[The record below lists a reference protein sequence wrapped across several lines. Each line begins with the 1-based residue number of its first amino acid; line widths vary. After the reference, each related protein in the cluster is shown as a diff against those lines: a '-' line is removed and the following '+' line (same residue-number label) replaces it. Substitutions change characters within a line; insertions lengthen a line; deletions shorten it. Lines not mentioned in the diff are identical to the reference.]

1 MRDNLGIAQSA
12 ANGSGFEGMDNA
24 VRFFKYLSGSGKNAV
39 IRKSYMLATKEYR
52 RKLKANTPTGTNR
65 TKGKHLKDTV
75 VAKKSK
81 KYANKNNLIDP
92 MIVGHSFLRGGYHL
106 HLVVLG
112 RKAIDSNR
120 FALDRDRT
128 KGDSKPRKAMS
139 FKDGG
144 VRYTVKKVE
153 AQKPNDFVARV
164 FNSEKW
170 DIQKKFADSFVKGVA
185 FKAKRILKQYY
196 VN

>member
-1 MRDNLGIAQSA
+1 MSFYLNVTQKA
-12 ANGSGFEGMDNA
+12 ANGSGIEGMDNA

-52 RKLKANTPTGTNR
+52 RKLKADTPTGENR
-65 TKGKHLKDTV
+65 TKGKPLKNTI

-112 RKAIDSNR
+112 RKEISAKR
-120 FALDRDRT
+120 FELDRKRRGGGT
-128 KGDSKPRKAMS
+128 KPKKAMS